1 VTALLLRGGLV
12 FDGHDLPG
20 VRDVLV
26 RDGLVFGLGDGLDA
40 AGAEVVDCAGTTVL
54 PGLVDA
60 HVHLAWAGVEPPPVS
75 VEESLARAR
84 RNAAALLAAGVTT
97 VRDVGGPL
105 AVLTSS
111 LGGPEVLHCG
121 EILCA
126 PKGHGT
132 EIPLAVPIAREC
144 DGPEAYDVAVRE
156 QLAAGATAVKVTL
169 NGASGQ
175 VELTAEELRA
185 VVEAAHDWGARVAA
199 HASVREAVA
208 LAVDCGVD
216 SIEHG
221 NGLDSGLAEAMR
233 DKGIALVPTVAIF
246 EEIRAQLASDDTF
259 LPHEQVAAHR
269 CAAEQRVAEHGPSLV
284 AARDAGVRVA
294 LGTDRVPGGQ
304 VVAVVEELHALVRQ
318 GFSVIAA
325 LRAAT
330 SSAAAVLGLDD
341 RGAIRPGLRADLV
354 VADGDVTAD
363 LDALRTPRLVLQGGR
378 RV

>member
-221 NGLDSGLAEAMR
+221 NGLDARLAEAMR